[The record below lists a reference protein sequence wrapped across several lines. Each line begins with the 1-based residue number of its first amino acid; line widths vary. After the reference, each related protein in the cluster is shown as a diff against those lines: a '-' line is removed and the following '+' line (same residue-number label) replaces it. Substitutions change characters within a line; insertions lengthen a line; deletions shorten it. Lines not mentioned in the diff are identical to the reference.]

1 MIGFVQPLPP
11 PSGPAV
17 VAAAPPGWYPD
28 PVASDMLRWWDGSA
42 WSDTDFMLAR
52 PVVPMTVRTLVAISP
67 VGRIGSVGNVVFSA
81 LLMFGL
87 LSSTTAS
94 QGAFAPMSLVIG
106 SLLAL
111 VFITIAV
118 LIRVFTVPER
128 ILAWWERVNNPAS

>member
-11 PSGPAV
+11 PSEPAV

-42 WSDTDFMLAR
+42 WSETDFMLAR
-52 PVVPMTVRTLVAISP
+52 PVAPMAVRTLIAISP
-67 VGRIGSVGNVVFSA
+67 VGRIGSVGNVVFSG
-81 LLMFGL
+81 LLMFGF

-94 QGAFAPMSLVIG
+94 HGAFALVSLVIG
-106 SLLAL
+106 SLLVL
-111 VFITIAV
+111 CFITIAV

-128 ILAWWERVNNPAS
+128 ILAWWEHINNPAS